1 MAVYDKRTQGDSIDQ
16 GVWSHCEIT
25 WQRYYV
31 SCSWVAV
38 VDWGDERE
46 DLVRSPAFR
55 WRKSGAPNSTPEAVS
70 CLAALEEWLVSEGWE
85 PVDEP
90 REAWYALRFRRP
102 LVPLTSRIAP
112 YHGDDALT
120 AFVDPLSGAEPTDVS
135 AGPLELVTSE
145 FDEYEAEIEAVEPA
159 QANGTDP
166 GSRRDDREAE
176 ERLAVERA
184 EAERA
189 EASRREAERLEAVR
203 REAERLE
210 AARLEA
216 ERLEAERL
224 EAQRLEVERL
234 LAERREAERL
244 EIERLDAERLRDG
257 AAGGRAA
264 GGRASRGGAA
274 GGRARSRVPRARTSR
289 GGASRGRAA
298 GGGAAGGW
306 SGWRRS
312 GWRRSGSR
320 RQRLEAE
327 RERLEAERLEAERL
341 EAERLGR
348 AGVPAPRPD
357 HRPTRPEFD
366 RTLDV
371 RRIYGGTGPQLDPD
385 RFARSFRRRR
395 R

>member
-16 GVWSHCEIT
+16 GVWSQCEIT

-55 WRKSGAPNSTPEAVS
+55 WRQSGAPNSTPEAVS

-112 YHGDDALT
+112 YHSDDALT
-120 AFVDPLSGAEPTDVS
+120 PFVDPLSGAEPTDVS
-135 AGPLELVTSE
+135 AGPLELVTSKL
-145 FDEYEAEIEAVEPA
+145 DEYEAEIEAVEPA

-184 EAERA
+184 EADRA
-189 EASRREAERLEAVR
+189 EASRREAEWLEAVR

-216 ERLEAERL
+216 ARL
-224 EAQRLEVERL
+224 EAQRLEAQRLEIERL

-244 EIERLDAERLRDG
+244 EIERLVAERRETERLEDERLEVERREAEQLEAEREAAYLELERLEAERLEAERRE
-257 AAGGRAA
+257 AGRLEAVRLVA
-264 GGRASRGGAA
+264 ERIESA
-274 GGRARSRVPRARTSR
+274 
-289 GGASRGRAA
+289 
-298 GGGAAGGW
+298 
-306 SGWRRS
+306 
-312 GWRRSGSR
+312 
-320 RQRLEAE
+320 RLEAE

-341 EAERLGR
+341 EAERLAAQASPLR
-348 AGVPAPRPD
+348 DLISSYSAG
-357 HRPTRPEFD
+357 FD
-366 RTLDV
+366 RNLDV
-371 RRIYGGTGPQLDPD
+371 RRIYGGTGTQFDPD
-385 RFARSFRRRR
+385 RFTRRFRRRWR
-395 R
+395 